1 MGPNEGGFRIPHGF
15 QCGET
20 AEQTNAKTQVNETK
34 NGFGYL
40 DGPKTNLIGNGL
52 WLKEWTRTF
61 NSLNSF
67 LLNSIMS
74 LALCW
79 IQNYRS

>member
-40 DGPKTNLIGNGL
+40 DGPKTNLMKWVVAKG
-52 WLKEWTRTF
+52 
-61 NSLNSF
+61 
-67 LLNSIMS
+67 MD
-74 LALCW
+74 
-79 IQNYRS
+79 